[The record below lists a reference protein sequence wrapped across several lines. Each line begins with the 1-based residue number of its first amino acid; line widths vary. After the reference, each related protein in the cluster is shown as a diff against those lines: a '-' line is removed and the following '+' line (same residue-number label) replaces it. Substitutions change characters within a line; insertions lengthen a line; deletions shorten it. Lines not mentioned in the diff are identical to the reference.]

1 MGKSYGWKPG
11 HVISRGLGLGSM
23 GELHPDS
30 EDALWFKSKL
40 SQSARNSNSIGQ
52 RANRST
58 SLRKV
63 KVTLSKLKFMGD
75 E

>member
-1 MGKSYGWKPG
+1 
-11 HVISRGLGLGSM
+11 M